1 MRHVFYEKH
10 KKLRHWKPGPIQNS
24 FLSTNIYV
32 GADNEPVTLV
42 SQQLCN
48 IIWYIIITFK
58 STTSLQITT
67 PITQPIDSCR
77 PTNWFRMLVI
87 VNVRPTTHYIWA
99 EYLRVQYLT
108 RRSVWN
114 WMHWSGSTTSANI
127 WAQSIQFSGIG
138 GLRSGRLGELWAL
151 RALRIPIY
159 GGYISNVPPIRGRVY

>member
-1 MRHVFYEKH
+1 MCWVMYTKNY
-10 KKLRHWKPGPIQNS
+10 WKPGPTKFIFRQQTFMLLRTTSPWLLRLN
-24 FLSTNIYV
+24 NYV
-32 GADNEPVTLV
+32 
-42 SQQLCN
+42 
-48 IIWYIIITFK
+48 IWYFIITFK